1 MLDTTIKDVITT
13 FIIMKTFKQLE
24 IPFKENVKNLY
35 WHPYELRHQFR
46 NYYSFNFK
54 SYNRLGLIIQN
65 NGLSLSNENTLENT
79 KYYHKLH
86 KILDLIAL
94 HIPMNLKMGNFNSSY
109 INLAYNK
116 CTLKRVYKTRENFR
130 SALNY
135 WIK

>member
-1 MLDTTIKDVITT
+1 
-13 FIIMKTFKQLE
+13 MKIHKQLE

-35 WHPYELRHQFR
+35 WHPYELRHPFR

-65 NGLSLSNENTLENT
+65 NGLSLSNERVLENS

-94 HIPMNLKMGNFNSSY
+94 NIPMNLRIGTLKPSRSNY
-109 INLAYNK
+109 YNK
-116 CTLKRVYKTRENFR
+116 ATLKRVYKTRENFR

>member
-1 MLDTTIKDVITT
+1 
-13 FIIMKTFKQLE
+13 MKTYKQLE

-35 WHPYELRHQFR
+35 WHPYELRHHFR

-65 NGLSLSNENTLENT
+65 NGLSLSNERFLENT

-94 HIPMNLKMGNFNSSY
+94 HIPMNLKMGTLNPSRITSY
-109 INLAYNK
+109 NNA
-116 CTLKRVYKTRENFR
+116 TLKEVYKTRENFR
-130 SALNY
+130 NVLNN